1 MSSLKFAAGKPVA
14 LPCLMSLLCLLISG
28 SARCETNP
36 YYIGASQTFTRE
48 SNVFKVPDQ
57 SHPESD
63 VIFGTAIFGGVD
75 QSIGRQR
82 VYATASLQ
90 NNSYNRLSRLDFVGY
105 DVMAG
110 FDWATIERLTGS
122 LTYSRH
128 EGQGDFSRPEAA
140 SITSG
145 KFVETTEQIAAGVNY
160 ELITDLGLN
169 GGLEHR
175 KVQSS
180 NQLSASS
187 DVTSDVARMGLRYRL
202 GSSMSVGSGV
212 RFTRDKRP
220 ESLSLRRSS
229 TRRDLDLT
237 ADWTPTALTSVN
249 ARISVGNGGN
259 SQRGSGSSSTVTGA
273 LGAKYSPTG
282 RLSFDGSFSRDTG
295 TETTFLNAAS
305 AVSTGSRGVNVDTNR
320 VTESVNLGVTYLLT
334 SKISLT
340 GNYNRSDGSYG
351 TLVGSGNSN
360 NTINRYA
367 LGGQY
372 EVARNL
378 SLGCGVQRESR
389 SGTSLTVRGYSA
401 NSANCSVRYTLK

>member
-1 MSSLKFAAGKPVA
+1 MSSLKSVARMPVV
-14 LPCLMSLLCLLISG
+14 LPCLVSLLAVLGGG
-28 SARCETNP
+28 SARGETNP

-57 SHPESD
+57 EHPKSD
-63 VIFGTAIFGGVD
+63 VISGTSIFGGVD

-110 FDWATIERLTGS
+110 FDWATIKRLSGS

-140 SITSG
+140 TITSG
-145 KFVETTEQIAAGVNY
+145 KFVETTEQIAASINY
-160 ELITDLGLN
+160 ELITDLGLS
-169 GGLEHR
+169 GGVEHR
-175 KVQSS
+175 KVNSS
-180 NQLSASS
+180 NQASTSS
-187 DVTSDVARMGLRYRL
+187 DVTSEVARLGLGYKL
-202 GSSMSVGSGV
+202 GGSVNVGTAF

-220 ESLSLRRSS
+220 ESVSSAGRTS

-237 ADWTPTALTSVN
+237 TGWTPTALTSVN
-249 ARISVGNGGN
+249 ARVSVGNGNN
-259 SQRGSGSSSTVTGA
+259 SQSSRGSSSQVTGS
-273 LGAKYSPTG
+273 LGARYSPTG
-282 RLSFDGSFSRDTG
+282 RLSFNGSFSRDTG
-295 TETTFLNAAS
+295 TETTFLNAAN
-305 AVSTGSRGVNVDTNR
+305 AAQTGLGGVNVDTNR

-334 SKISLT
+334 SKINLT
-340 GNYNRSDGSYG
+340 ANYSRSDGSYES
-351 TLVGSGNSN
+351 VSGSNSD

-389 SGTSLTVRGYSA
+389 SGTSLTVRSYSS

>member
-1 MSSLKFAAGKPVA
+1 MSSLKSAGGKHVV
-14 LPCLMSLLCLLISG
+14 LPCLLSLLGALISG
-28 SARCETNP
+28 SACGETNP
-36 YYIGASQTFTRE
+36 YSIGASQTFTRE

-57 SHPESD
+57 QHPESD
-63 VIFGTAIFGGVD
+63 VIFGTSIFGGVD

-82 VYATASLQ
+82 VYANASLQ
-90 NNSYNRLSRLDFVGY
+90 NNSYNRLSRLDFIGY

-110 FDWATIERLTGS
+110 FDWATIERLKGS

-140 SITSG
+140 AITSG

-169 GGLEHR
+169 GGVEHR

-187 DVTSDVARMGLRYRL
+187 DVTSDVARLGLRYKL
-202 GSSMSVGSGV
+202 GGSVSVGSGF
-212 RFTRDKRP
+212 RLTRDKRP
-220 ESLSLRRSS
+220 ASVSSTGRSS

-237 ADWTPTALTSVN
+237 TEWAATALTSLN
-249 ARISVGNGGN
+249 ARVSVGNGGR
-259 SQRGSGSSSTVTGA
+259 SGASRGSSERVTGA

-295 TETTFLNAAS
+295 TETTFLNAGSAS
-305 AVSTGSRGVNVDTNR
+305 GSGAYVDSNR
-320 VTESVNLGVTYLLT
+320 VTESTRLGVTYLLT
-334 SKISLT
+334 PKISLT
-340 GNYNRSDGSYG
+340 GNYSRSDGSYQ
-351 TLVGSGNSN
+351 TLSGSNSD

-367 LGGQY
+367 LGAQY

-389 SGTSLTVRGYSA
+389 SGTSLTVRAYSA